1 MQPHSAFGKSNSILS
16 TRLNILD
23 TSSTRTDSKILS
35 YSSVA
40 GLASVLPA
48 GFRLELLSK
57 FDRGG
62 TKTWRTGSSTNS
74 REKLPLRRGIWPN
87 ATALNLWTGQA

>member
-23 TSSTRTDSKILS
+23 TLSTRTDSKILS

-40 GLASVLPA
+40 GLASVLLL
-48 GFRLELLSK
+48 GF
-57 FDRGG
+57 
-62 TKTWRTGSSTNS
+62 GSSYCRNLIEGEQKHGVPGVRRT
-74 REKLPLRRGIWPN
+74 REKSFLYGAESGLMQLR
-87 ATALNLWTGQA
+87 